1 MKFNLKLEL
10 LVFFLITLVC
20 LLFLD
25 KSRYYEQK
33 ENLFKEK
40 YFQSLSNEKKV
51 KYLDSLALLLPD
63 KKNDTVLRN
72 LYLKIGAEYYFLN
85 NLDKSYKYSKV
96 ALKLSIKENDSSRMA
111 KSLYYMGDCYENA
124 QKDSAYFYYLKAQKI
139 YQKIHD
145 DDKLG
150 RVHFNKAY
158 VLFYDG
164 NYPECEIEITK
175 ALNYFEETDNLTA
188 VFTCNNMMGNCL
200 EKLFLYDEALKY
212 HQKASEVLKTMEE
225 KGLGTKD
232 AVNDYK
238 VTSVINICNL
248 YERKGQYP
256 LVIKKLSEL
265 LTQDLLHRS
274 PSAYATALTNL
285 ANCKMKNKDYKNVE
299 ALFFEAI
306 KIKKNSNDP
315 GGTIYAK
322 IHLGEFY
329 LTQKDTLKAVKSLKE
344 AHESAVGQ
352 RNTNEVL
359 TSLKLLSQADK
370 KKSLFYANRY
380 IKMRDSIE
388 RVKAISSNRYARIE
402 YETQSIENENRVL
415 TRKNFYTLIFSFS
428 LFLVLSAIS
437 LYIYLKYRNKE
448 LRFVKQ
454 QQSDSD
460 EIFQLLSEQNEKINK
475 AKEEEKNKIARELHD
490 GVMNKIYSI
499 RMNLGFFNA
508 KVDENTIEKRKG
520 YIFELQNV
528 ENEIRSI
535 SHDLSQESFLENSD
549 FNTLLLNLVEKQ
561 KDVNDIEF
569 HYLIDEGFKWDTIL
583 NIYKINIYRII
594 QEGILNIHKYSN
606 ASEAIIK
613 IEMIDDKTLKL
624 SIKDN
629 GKGFDVVAEKKGIGL
644 NNIKERTNSLK
655 GNLEI
660 LSKRG
665 KGTQITVLFDV

>member
-1 MKFNLKLEL
+1 
-10 LVFFLITLVC
+10 
-20 LLFLD
+20 
-25 KSRYYEQK
+25 
-33 ENLFKEK
+33 
-40 YFQSLSNEKKV
+40 
-51 KYLDSLALLLPD
+51 
-63 KKNDTVLRN
+63 
-72 LYLKIGAEYYFLN
+72 
-85 NLDKSYKYSKV
+85 
-96 ALKLSIKENDSSRMA
+96 
-111 KSLYYMGDCYENA
+111 
-124 QKDSAYFYYLKAQKI
+124 
-139 YQKIHD
+139 
-145 DDKLG
+145 
-150 RVHFNKAY
+150 
-158 VLFYDG
+158 
-164 NYPECEIEITK
+164 
-175 ALNYFEETDNLTA
+175 
-188 VFTCNNMMGNCL
+188 
-200 EKLFLYDEALKY
+200 
-212 HQKASEVLKTMEE
+212 
-225 KGLGTKD
+225 
-232 AVNDYK
+232 
-238 VTSVINICNL
+238 
-248 YERKGQYP
+248 
-256 LVIKKLSEL
+256 
-265 LTQDLLHRS
+265 
-274 PSAYATALTNL
+274 
-285 ANCKMKNKDYKNVE
+285 
-299 ALFFEAI
+299 
-306 KIKKNSNDP
+306 
-315 GGTIYAK
+315 
-322 IHLGEFY
+322 
-329 LTQKDTLKAVKSLKE
+329 
-344 AHESAVGQ
+344 
-352 RNTNEVL
+352 
-359 TSLKLLSQADK
+359 
-370 KKSLFYANRY
+370 
-380 IKMRDSIE
+380 MRDSIE
-388 RVKAISSNRYARIE
+388 RVKAISSNKYARIE

-460 EIFQLLSEQNEKINK
+460 EIFQLLSEQNEKINR

-508 KVDENTIEKRKG
+508 KVDENTIEKRKE

-569 HYLIDEGFKWDTIL
+569 HYVIDEGFKWDTIL

-655 GNLEI
+655 GHLEI